1 MIAAIL
7 MEGITDDR
15 SRAMVDAGNYSGFVS
30 ILVPSDALVL

>member
-30 ILVPSDALVL
+30 QISDQATF